1 MQHTVS
7 VLVENHFGVLA
18 RVAGLFSARGFN
30 IDSLAVGE
38 TQDPE
43 VSRMTVIA
51 NGDDRVVEQIMKQ
64 LNKLVDVICV
74 EDLTTKDMIA
84 RELVLIK
91 IRANATNRNDIMHVV
106 NTFRAKIV
114 DVGPESLTIEVT
126 GSEGKI
132 DAPIGRDPRDRK
144 KMTVHALGR
153 TAQTSYRVIDHL
165 TTANGKYYTLLEA
178 RLHTGRTHQI
188 RVHFAS
194 IGHPIYG
201 DTVYGHEDTLLPRQ
215 FLHATRLTFTLPG
228 GTERSFEAPLTSDLL
243 ECLHTLTVE

>member
-1 MQHTVS
+1 MKHTIA

-43 VSRMTVIA
+43 ISRMTVIA
-51 NGDDRVVEQIMKQ
+51 NGDDRIVDQIMKQ

-74 EDLTTKDMIA
+74 EDLTASDAIE

-91 IRANATNRNDIMHVV
+91 LGANATNRNDIMHVV

-114 DVGPESLTIEVT
+114 DVSPESMTIEVT

-132 DAPIGRDPRDRK
+132 DAMLELLRPFDLREVVRTGQIAMARK
-144 KMTVHALGR
+144 NVLKAPSKQR
-153 TAQTSYRVIDHL
+153 A
-165 TTANGKYYTLLEA
+165 GKGSGA
-178 RLHTGRTHQI
+178 K
-188 RVHFAS
+188 S
-194 IGHPIYG
+194 KK
-201 DTVYGHEDTLLPRQ
+201 
-215 FLHATRLTFTLPG
+215 
-228 GTERSFEAPLTSDLL
+228 SKKK
-243 ECLHTLTVE
+243 